1 MDSLPKVEVDRIS
14 FFPKVEV
21 DRFSFL
27 PDCILESVV
36 SLLPIREAGRTSILS
51 RRWRYVW
58 ASAPSLNIMDDNDHI
73 NSFTSFTK
81 FVMDVID
88 DTKHVNLSTDLNWSV
103 IAEQALSLHNG
114 TILDFRLY
122 TRAGQCDL
130 DRWIPLLT
138 KKGLQKLSMNY
149 RDDVQG
155 GVYCMS
161 YRMHSSL
168 FSCSSLVSLELG
180 FCSLE
185 VEPSCDYKG
194 IPSLKILTLARVR
207 LNDSILESLVSGSGR
222 LEILA
227 LVQCDGLSHIK
238 IHGPKLLSIYLISKF
253 SDINLSKCSNLKLLL
268 LSGASMSCKFLEGLL
283 RLEVLYFHG
292 SSTLYFS
299 GGDVV
304 GRLSTTY
311 KHIRIL
317 VLSLNTRNIMEVS
330 DVQSQSQSQSQIQI
344 QSEGCFWENMNN
356 GQSGSWLSCLRRV
369 NIWLGEIRLEDMKL
383 IKFLLLNTKVL
394 DEFFIGTRKGMD
406 QAKQLSLEN
415 QLLLLPKAS
424 SRAMIVFKNL
434 SRYGIN

>member
-1 MDSLPKVEVDRIS
+1 MERPNFP
-14 FFPKVEV
+14 FFM

-311 KHIRIL
+311 KYIRIL
-317 VLSLNTRNIMEVS
+317 VLSLNTRNIMEVK
-330 DVQSQSQSQSQIQI
+330 
-344 QSEGCFWENMNN
+344 GL
-356 GQSGSWLSCLRRV
+356 LSLLRSFPYLKNLSIHV
-369 NIWLGEIRLEDMKL
+369 LLIITSHLVYAFTLYFSFLIRLEDMKL